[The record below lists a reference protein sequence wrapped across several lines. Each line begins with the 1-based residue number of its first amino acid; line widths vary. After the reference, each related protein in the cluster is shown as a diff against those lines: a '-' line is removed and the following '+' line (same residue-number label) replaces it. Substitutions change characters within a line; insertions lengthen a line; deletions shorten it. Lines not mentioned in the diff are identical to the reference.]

1 MGCTFSVAISP
12 WATQLNVLCLI
23 LLKTQRW
30 NCVAAESQ
38 QVFWKHLLLLPRG
51 WSTTQKCSYIHHLNV
66 WLAGWGISISDGRL
80 QAPGEWGTCA
90 LESYLCWEGTLP
102 TDLPSNVTWLWDYA
116 ESHVAR
122 QGKPAYLCR
131 QLATVTWGR
140 TVSPHLGLCYWWQKG
155 CCGILLM
162 WLACFWYPV
171 YYSERS
177 WPLCMA

>member
-1 MGCTFSVAISP
+1 MWQLRASRCFGNISCYCHVGGAP
-12 WATQLNVLCLI
+12 HKNV
-23 LLKTQRW
+23 
-30 NCVAAESQ
+30 V
-38 QVFWKHLLLLPRG
+38 
-51 WSTTQKCSYIHHLNV
+51 
-66 WLAGWGISISDGRL
+66 ISIIWMFGWQGGESLFQMAVRL

-171 YYSERS
+171 SIIQKDLGHCA
-177 WPLCMA
+177 WHKL